1 MGYAPFIFFFHG
13 LCGPDCAV
21 QEIAAESPAG
31 SMLVRPPRR
40 DPAHRPISPKI
51 ILRGRDG
58 GFNKEREQHDCMG
71 FVTRNTYYFDAPGAQ
86 NTADA
91 ARFAVERAQELGVRK
106 IVVASTSGRTA
117 LAFQDAMKETD
128 LRLIVVTHVVGFS
141 RPGEWEFSGEAAE
154 TLRAAGVAIVTGT
167 HALSGLER
175 AISRSPRL
183 GGSSRTEA
191 VAEALR
197 RVVAVGLKVAVECV
211 LIAADQGVVGV
222 DEEVIAVGG
231 TISGADTVCVIRPA
245 HTASFF
251 DLQVRE
257 IVAMPRVR

>member
-1 MGYAPFIFFFHG
+1 
-13 LCGPDCAV
+13 
-21 QEIAAESPAG
+21 
-31 SMLVRPPRR
+31 
-40 DPAHRPISPKI
+40 
-51 ILRGRDG
+51 
-58 GFNKEREQHDCMG
+58 MG
-71 FVTRNTYYFDAPGAQ
+71 FVTRKTYYFDAPGAE
-86 NTADA
+86 NTPDA
-91 ARFAVERAQELGVRK
+91 ARFAVERAQELALKK
-106 IVVASTSGRTA
+106 IVVASTGGRTA
-117 LAFQDAMKETD
+117 LAFLDAMKGTD
-128 LRLIVVTHVVGFS
+128 LELIVVTHVVGFT
-141 RPGEWEFSGEAAE
+141 RPGEWEFSPEAAA
-154 TLRAAGVAIVTGT
+154 TLREAGATIVTGT

-191 VAEALR
+191 IAEALR
-197 RVVAVGLKVAVECV
+197 RIVAIGLKVAVECV

-231 TISGADTVCVIRPA
+231 TATGADTVCVIRPA